1 MPSLP
6 IAVPVSRVAAL
17 LLAATVATACG
28 SSTATPSP
36 SGPAGSGGQ
45 PPSSTPSSTPGP
57 TVGAIDHKTGATDV
71 VLRLEEGGGFVPVEF
86 NVNQAPRFTL
96 YGNGVIVFQQRVAT
110 FPEADP
116 NGIVR
121 NVPWR
126 TAKLDEDQ
134 VQELLAFAL
143 GAGGLGAARESYTTD
158 NVADAPTSTFTIRAG
173 GIDKT
178 VAVYALFEEAQPGP
192 DGAARAAFFR
202 LAERLRDFDRGGTI
216 DSDVYQSDRFRA
228 VILQR
233 DPAPELKLVDWPWP
247 AINVTDFK
255 PGANDGTDGPTFP
268 HRAIAGDEVAALKLT
283 GIEGGTQGPV
293 LKAPNGTLYTLILR
307 PLLVEETK

>member
-6 IAVPVSRVAAL
+6 FAVPVLRVAAL
-17 LLAATVATACG
+17 LLTTILATACG

-36 SGPAGSGGQ
+36 SGPAGSGAP
-45 PPSSTPSSTPGP
+45 PPSSSPSSTPGP

-71 VLRLEEGGGFVPVEF
+71 ILRLEEGGGFVPVEF
-86 NVNQAPRFTL
+86 NISQAPRFTL
-96 YGNGVIVFQQRVAT
+96 YGNGVIVFQQLNAPV
-110 FPEADP
+110 PQADA

-121 NVPWR
+121 NAPWR

-134 VQELLAFAL
+134 IQEVLAFAL
-143 GAGGLGAARESYTTD
+143 GAGGLGAARESYTAD

-178 VAVYALFEEAQPGP
+178 VAIYALFEEAQPGR
-192 DGAARAAFFR
+192 DAVARGAFFR

-216 DSDVYQSDRFRA
+216 DSDIYQGDRFRA
-228 VILQR
+228 VILPR

-247 AINVTDFK
+247 ALNVTDFK

-268 HRAIAGDEVAALKLT
+268 HRAIAGGEVAALKLT
-283 GIEGGTQGPV
+283 GIDGGIQGPV

>member
-6 IAVPVSRVAAL
+6 ISLPFPRVAAL
-17 LLAATVATACG
+17 LLTAALATACG
-28 SSTATPSP
+28 PSTGTPTP
-36 SGPAGSGGQ
+36 SGPAGSGG
-45 PPSSTPSSTPGP
+45 PSPSSTPSSTPGP
-57 TVGAIDHKTGATDV
+57 AVGAIDHKTGATDV
-71 VLRLEEGGGFVPVEF
+71 ILRLEEGGGFVPVEF

-96 YGNGVIVFQQRVAT
+96 YGNGVIVFQQLVPA
-110 FPEADP
+110 FPTADAS
-116 NGIVR
+116 GVVR
-121 NVPWR
+121 SVPWR

-134 VQELLAFAL
+134 IQELLAFAL
-143 GAGGLGAARESYTTD
+143 GAGGLGAARENYTAD

-178 VAVYALFEEAQPGP
+178 VAIYALFEEAQPGP
-192 DGAARAAFFR
+192 DGAIRVAFFR

-216 DSDVYQSDRFRA
+216 DSDIYQSDRFRA
-228 VILQR
+228 VLLQR
-233 DPAPELKLVDWPWP
+233 DPAPEVKPVDWPWP

-268 HRAIAGDEVAALKLT
+268 HRTIAGDEIAALKLAD
-283 GIEGGTQGPV
+283 IPGGTQGPV